1 MATKLKLIGT
11 IMPQKW
17 NSNAKPAEKLLA
29 VYTTLLLSGR
39 AISLTELSKQLECS
53 KQTVARLITQLEAA
67 KFGKLLSCKQGKES
81 VYRLERP
88 KNLPKLSLNAEGL
101 QHLALCKDFLLHL
114 LPATVR
120 ETITT
125 TLEQA
130 SAYLPDGAPRPA
142 TSATGES
149 ISKGRIDYSAHEQ
162 TFRTIVQAIEQQKV
176 CVVGYKQALHHAPKQ
191 FEFAPK
197 RLVAYRE
204 AFHIHGWTVSE
215 KGTAQPLFETP
226 TTLALHRLQSVTLSR
241 RKTGHL
247 PDVQDAHTG
256 NFGVMDGE
264 PFTVRVKFSCNAATY
279 VAERIWS
286 DDQKITMNKDGS
298 LTLSMSAR
306 SDYELISWVLSFGD
320 AAELLSPKGLR
331 EKLAGQ
337 VQRLGAR
344 YAGRGKDR

>member
-1 MATKLKLIGT
+1 
-11 IMPQKW
+11 MPKKW
-17 NSNAKPAEKLLA
+17 NSDAKPAEKLLA

-67 KFGKLLSCKQGKES
+67 KFGKLLSHKQGRES

-114 LPATVR
+114 LPATMR

-130 SAYLPDGAPRPA
+130 SAYLPDGAPHPA
-142 TSATGES
+142 TGATAES
-149 ISKGRIDYSAHEQ
+149 ISKGRIDYSAHEDA
-162 TFRTIVQAIEQQKV
+162 FRTIVQAIEQQKV
-176 CVVGYKQALHHAPKQ
+176 CMVDYKQSIHHEAKQ

-204 AFHIHGWTVSE
+204 AFHIHGWIVSD

-226 TTLALHRLQSVTLSR
+226 TTLALHRLQSVTLTR
-241 RKTGHL
+241 RNTGHL
-247 PDVQDAHTG
+247 PDAQDAHTG
-256 NFGVMDGE
+256 NFGVLEGE
-264 PFTVRVKFSCNAATY
+264 PFTVRVKFTRSAATY

-286 DDQKITMNKDGS
+286 DDQKVVVHKDGS
-298 LTLSMSAR
+298 ITLTMTAR
-306 SDYELISWVLSFGD
+306 SELEVVAWVLSFGD
-320 AAELLSPKGLR
+320 AAELLSPKWLR
-331 EKLAGQ
+331 EELAGQ

-344 YAGRGKDR
+344 YAGKG